1 MSTSHANAPDNE
13 TPRRFPGQEGPS
25 RAPNP

>member
-1 MSTSHANAPDNE
+1 MSDAPATAPDNE

>member
-1 MSTSHANAPDNE
+1 MSVSPATAPDNG
-13 TPRRFPGQEGPS
+13 TPLRFPGQEGPS